1 MKKTII
7 ILALLIPC
15 LVQAQEFKP
24 IPIDKQYHIGA
35 GAFAGVW
42 GTFAGNS
49 LDLTPEQSALCGVAA
64 TMAAGV
70 GKELWDISW
79 CVLGDKSATFDTMDI
94 AATALGGIVGTGL
107 SYVALKIFKKKPPV
121 IYGMAGSK
129 GVQVGVIIN
138 IE

>member
-1 MKKTII
+1 
-7 ILALLIPC
+7 
-15 LVQAQEFKP
+15 
-24 IPIDKQYHIGA
+24 
-35 GAFAGVW
+35 
-42 GTFAGNS
+42 
-49 LDLTPEQSALCGVAA
+49 VAA
-64 TMAAGV
+64 TMVAGV

-107 SYVALKIFKKKPPV
+107 SYAALKIFKKPPV